1 MTRITRASA
10 AFRAATSLAVILS
23 LAACTAAP
31 VDIESPPAT
40 VATPQPAG
48 DGILRI
54 GTLMPGSGTFAFL
67 GPAQAAAVQVA
78 VTEINAAGGV
88 NGKPVELLARDSGDA
103 STTTAEASLADLV
116 ANKADVV
123 IGPTSS
129 VIAARILPVI
139 VAAKIPLISPAA
151 TFPALSTAK
160 DDGFFFRTV
169 PPYGDQGT
177 ALAKVITAKGPS
189 RVALVYIDDD
199 LGRAILPTLTA
210 GLKAAK
216 SPLAVGVPVPAATTD
231 FAPIIAKVV
240 AAKPDVVVLA
250 TAYSSLD
257 LTKAL
262 ITQLIGAGFG
272 GAKLWLTTQNSGDY
286 SQALPGG
293 SITGVNGIIEGAQ
306 SDDAFIAKLKAVTAD
321 LGTFRYAPEAYDA
334 TIIAALAA
342 IVAKSDSGR
351 AIAATLRDV
360 SRGGI
365 KCTTFE
371 ECLGVLDAGDDID
384 YDGISGS
391 LGFTDEGDPTAA
403 YYGLYTFNGE
413 NKFDFSS
420 GIVAG

>member
-1 MTRITRASA
+1 MTRITHSGASL
-10 AFRAATSLAVILS
+10 RAAACLAVILS
-23 LAACTAAP
+23 LAACTTAP
-31 VDIESPPAT
+31 VDTEPTPMT
-40 VATPQPAG
+40 VATAQPAG

-78 VTEINAAGGV
+78 VNEINAAGGV

-103 STTTAEASLADLV
+103 STTTAETSLADLV
-116 ANKADVV
+116 ANKVDVV

-129 VIAARILPVI
+129 VIAARILPAI
-139 VAAKIPLISPAA
+139 VGAKIPMISPAA
-151 TFPALSTAK
+151 TFPGLTTAN
-160 DDGFFFRTV
+160 DDGFFFRTI

-177 ALAKVITAKGPS
+177 ALAKVLTAKGPA
-189 RVALVYIDDD
+189 RVALVYVDDD
-199 LGRAILPTLTA
+199 LGKAILPTLTA

-216 SPLAVGVPVPAATTD
+216 SPLTVAVPVPSATTD

-240 AAKPDVVVLA
+240 AAKPDAVVLA

-262 ITQLIGAGFG
+262 IAQLVGAGFG
-272 GAKLWLTTQNSGDY
+272 GAKLWLTAQNSGDY

-293 SITGVNGIIEGAQ
+293 SIVGVNGIIEGAQ

-321 LGTFRYAPEAYDA
+321 LATFRYAPEAYDA
-334 TIIAALAA
+334 TIMAALAA
-342 IVAKSDSGR
+342 VVAKNDSGQ
-351 AIAATLRDV
+351 AIAATLQDV

-384 YDGISGS
+384 YDGISGP
-391 LGFTDEGDPTAA
+391 LGFTDQGDPSTA
-403 YYGLYTFNGE
+403 YYGLYTFNAE

-420 GIVAG
+420 GIMAG